1 MPQHPATQHFET
13 LQVHAGQKPDPTT
26 GSQAVPIYPTNSYV
40 FESPQ
45 HAADLFGLRAFGNI
59 YSRIMNPTNAVFEER
74 IAALEG
80 GVGALSV
87 SSGHAAQLVAL
98 LNVAQA
104 GDNIVASPN
113 LYGGTVNQFRV
124 TLKRLG
130 IEVRFTGKDERPEEF
145 AALID
150 GKTRAVYFETI
161 GNPALNIPDF
171 EAIAAAAHA
180 QGVAVFVD
188 NTFGA
193 GGYYCQPLKHGA
205 NVVVESASKWIGGHG
220 NGIGG
225 VIVDG
230 GNFDWGNGRYPLMTD
245 PSPSYHGLNF
255 WDTFGEGNALG
266 LPNVAFITRA
276 RTEGLRDLGTTL
288 APQQAWQFIQG
299 LETLSL
305 RAERQAQ
312 NTLALA
318 QWLSGHPDV
327 TRVTYPGLSNHKYFD
342 RAQHYLPRGAG
353 GVLTFELAGGR
364 AAGEAFIR
372 SVGLAQHVANVGDT
386 RTLVIHPAST
396 THSQLD
402 EGAQTAAGVTPGL
415 VRVSLGIEHIDDITE
430 DFAQALA
437 AALVDLPQEG
447 AEKEEA

>member
-1 MPQHPATQHFET
+1 MSHKFET

-26 GSQAVPIYPTNSYV
+26 GAQAVPIYPTNSYV
-40 FESPQ
+40 FESPE

-59 YSRIMNPTNAVFEER
+59 YSRIMNPTNAVFEDR

-80 GVGALSV
+80 GVMALSV
-87 SSGHAAQLVAL
+87 SSGHAAQLVAI
-98 LNVAQA
+98 LNIAQA
-104 GDNIVASPN
+104 GDNIVSTPN

-130 IEVRFTGKDERPEEF
+130 IEVRFTSKDERPEEF

-150 GKTRAVYFETI
+150 DKTRAVYLETI

-171 EAIAAAAHA
+171 EGIAAAAHA
-180 QGVAVFVD
+180 KGVAMIVD

-193 GGYYCQPLKHGA
+193 GGFYCQPLKHGA

-230 GNFDWGNGRYPLMTD
+230 GNFDWGNGRYPLMTE

-255 WDTFGEGNALG
+255 WETFGEGNPLG
-266 LPNVAFITRA
+266 LPNVAFLIRC

-299 LETLSL
+299 IETLSL
-305 RAERQAQ
+305 RAERHAQ
-312 NTLALA
+312 NTAALA
-318 QWLSGHPDV
+318 SWLAAHPDV
-327 TRVTYPGLSNHKYFD
+327 KRVTYPGLSNHPHYD

-353 GVLTFELAGGR
+353 AVLTFELRGGR

-372 SVGLAQHVANVGDT
+372 SVKLAQHVANVGDT

-402 EGAQTAAGVTPGL
+402 EAAQTAAGVTPGL
-415 VRVSLGIEHIDDITE
+415 VRVSVGIEHIDDIKE

-437 AALVDLPQEG
+437 VALDSTLSVRAGDG
-447 AEKEEA
+447 A

>member
-1 MPQHPATQHFET
+1 MHFDT

-26 GSQAVPIYPTNSYV
+26 GAQQVPIYATNSYV
-40 FESPQ
+40 FESPE

-80 GVGALSV
+80 GVGALAV
-87 SSGHAAQLVAL
+87 SSGHAAQLVTL
-98 LNVAQA
+98 LTLAQA
-104 GDNIVASPN
+104 GDNIVSTPN

-124 TLKRLG
+124 TLRRLG
-130 IEVRFTGKDERPEEF
+130 IEVRFTGQDERPEEF

-150 GKTRAVYFETI
+150 DRTRAVYLETI

-171 EAIAAAAHA
+171 EAVAAAAHA
-180 QGVAVFVD
+180 QGVAVVVD

-193 GGYYCQPLKHGA
+193 GGYYCQPLRHGA
-205 NVVVESASKWIGGHG
+205 NIVTHSASKWIGGHG
-220 NGIGG
+220 SGIGG

-230 GNFDWGNGRYPLMTD
+230 GNFDWGGGRYPLMTE
-245 PSPSYHGLNF
+245 PSPSYHGLKF
-255 WDTFGEGNALG
+255 WETFGEGNALG

-288 APQQAWQFIQG
+288 APQQAWQFLQG
-299 LETLSL
+299 VETLSL
-305 RAERQAQ
+305 RAERHAS
-312 NTLALA
+312 NALALA
-318 QWLSGHPDV
+318 SWLAGHPDV
-327 TRVTYPGLSNHKYFD
+327 ARVTYPGLGHHPHYD
-342 RAQHYLPRGAG
+342 RAQTYLPRGAG
-353 GVLTFELAGGR
+353 AVLTFELKGGR

-372 SVGLAQHVANVGDT
+372 SVRLAQHVANVGDT

-402 EGAQTAAGVTPGL
+402 EVTREAAGVTPGL
-415 VRVSLGIEHIDDITE
+415 IRVSVGIEHIGDVLG

-437 AALVDLPQEG
+437 AAG
-447 AEKEEA
+447 GSGEEA

>member
-1 MPQHPATQHFET
+1 MAHKFET
-13 LQVHAGQKPDPTT
+13 LQVHAGQQPDPTT
-26 GSQAVPIYPTNSYV
+26 GAQQTPIYATNSYV
-40 FESPQ
+40 FQSPE

-59 YSRIMNPTNAVFEER
+59 YSRIMNPTNAVFEAR
-74 IAALEG
+74 VAALEG
-80 GVGALSV
+80 GVGALAV
-87 SSGHAAQLVAL
+87 ASGHAAQFLAIT
-98 LNVAQA
+98 NVAQA
-104 GDNIVASPN
+104 GDNIVSSPN

-130 IEVRFTGKDERPEEF
+130 IEVRFTSREERPEEF
-145 AALID
+145 TALID
-150 GKTRAVYFETI
+150 DRTRAVYLETI

-193 GGYYCQPLKHGA
+193 GGYYCQPLRHGA
-205 NVVVESASKWIGGHG
+205 DVVLHSASKWIGGHG

-230 GNFDWGNGRYPLMTD
+230 GTFDWGNGRYPLMTEA
-245 PSPSYHGLNF
+245 SPSYHGLNF
-255 WDTFGEGNALG
+255 WETFGEGNPLG

-276 RTEGLRDLGTTL
+276 RTEGLRDLGPTL

-305 RAERQAQ
+305 RAERHAQ

-318 QWLSGHPDV
+318 SWLAAHPDV
-327 TRVTYPGLSNHKYFD
+327 ARVTYPGLSNHPHYD

-353 GVLTFELAGGR
+353 AVLTFELRGGR

-372 SVGLAQHVANVGDT
+372 AVNLAQHVANVGDT

-396 THSQLD
+396 THSQLSA
-402 EGAQTAAGVTPGL
+402 EAQAAAGVTPGL
-415 VRVSLGIEHIDDITE
+415 VRVSVGIEHIDDIRD

-437 AALVDLPQEG
+437 AALTE
-447 AEKEEA
+447 AEAVQPEAVQPGVVQ